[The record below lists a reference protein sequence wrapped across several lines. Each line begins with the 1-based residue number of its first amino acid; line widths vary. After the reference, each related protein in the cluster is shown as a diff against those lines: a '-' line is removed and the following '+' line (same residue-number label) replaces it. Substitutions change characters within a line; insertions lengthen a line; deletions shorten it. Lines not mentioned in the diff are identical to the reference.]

1 MNFKES
7 ELPGIG
13 KKFTVQTNEGFYLS
27 IVMLLS
33 GKREVFLFEDIDDEP
48 DYHFLLSEE
57 EANLVGSILM
67 GTYFKP
73 EQEKR
78 KELFINKLSIEWVSI
93 SDKCQLANRTIFDEQ
108 IRKKTG
114 ITIIAIIRENE
125 TLINPEPET
134 QLLLG
139 DTLVVVGSR
148 EQTRAFNE
156 FYNTSR

>member
-13 KKFTVQTNEGFYLS
+13 KKFTVQTNAEQYLS
-27 IVMLLS
+27 VVLLLN
-33 GKREVFLFEDIDDEP
+33 GKREVFLFDDP
-48 DYHFLLSEE
+48 DDDPSFHFLLTEE

-73 EQEKR
+73 EQDKQ
-78 KELFINKLSIEWVSI
+78 KELLLNKLSIEWVKI
-93 SDKCQLANRTIFDEQ
+93 SEVCLLANHSIYEQ
-108 IRKKTG
+108 EIRKRTG
-114 ITIIAIIRENE
+114 ITIISIIRENE

-134 QLLLG
+134 MLKIG

-148 EQTRAFNE
+148 EQTKKFNE
-156 FYNTSR
+156 LYRTTQ